1 MNQRIS
7 SRIYIYMRV
16 VGFHLLQT
24 DVRSRNSQRTDGG
37 DIGKDRSKDSCKC
50 GVADE
55 GKDKGTTEERL
66 CIL

>member
-1 MNQRIS
+1 
-7 SRIYIYMRV
+7 MRV

-55 GKDKGTTEERL
+55 GKDKGKTEERL